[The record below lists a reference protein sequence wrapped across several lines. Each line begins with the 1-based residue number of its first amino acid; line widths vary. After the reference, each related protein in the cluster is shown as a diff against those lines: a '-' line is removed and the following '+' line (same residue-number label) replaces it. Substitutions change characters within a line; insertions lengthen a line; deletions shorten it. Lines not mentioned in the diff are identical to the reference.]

1 MKILNS
7 LTVKNLKL
15 NKKRTI
21 VTIIGISLSIALI
34 CAITTFV
41 ASFQSARMEREIKK
55 GGNYHIRISN
65 VSDENMKYLENNV
78 KVEKVSKEEEIGYS
92 KLEAS
97 ENPNKPYGYVMA
109 YDDNRLQ
116 NGGIILKEGRMPENE
131 NEILIP
137 EHLITNGKVEL
148 KVGDTLNLNIGNRYK
163 DIYKLTQSN
172 PYYTDEDLEER
183 KKDKSYEEYDL
194 KQETFTPEEEKQ
206 YKIVGIMERLNIEDY
221 SAPGYTMITK
231 LKNTNGNKERNIA
244 LLLKNPSETYEFS
257 KYLKDTLNID
267 ENKIQINESLLY
279 YMGIFKS
286 NRMENFLLVMAIIV
300 IGIIIFTSAFV
311 IKNSFNISLT
321 EKTKEL
327 GMIASVGAT
336 SKQLR
341 RSIFFEGAI
350 LGIISIPLGIII
362 GVFAI
367 WIVLIIVNS
376 LLNSMSQPLVDN
388 FDLKLIVSLPAVGIA
403 VLVSIV
409 MIIISLIKPSY
420 RAGKITP
427 IDAIREN
434 TDIKQNKK
442 KNKDYKITKKLFG
455 IEGVIARKNF
465 NRSKRKYRTTIFSI
479 FLSIVLFISMS
490 SFVEN
495 MFGLSSIEVQTSDV
509 NLIIYGYADKSEEQK
524 QEYFDKIKNIEGIKN
539 YAILKTKQYVI
550 DENKY
555 YTERAKERYSQ
566 STGVQTVL
574 MSALG
579 DKEYKNY
586 IKKLGLKYEEV
597 KDKAILYDTDMF
609 FEYEDGKDGVKRVED
624 NILKINEKEKI
635 DLYERT
641 DESGN
646 LIDLSNIEI
655 AVRTKELPMGGI
667 FRNEGYPV
675 LIVSDEYINKLK
687 DVGIMSMKISAE
699 DPYKVQEKIIEIDKT
714 NKDNIYNLEEEIKAN
729 NTLNLI
735 ISIFLYGFIAV
746 ISIIGITNIFNTI
759 TTNMALRNKEFAI
772 LKSIGMTNKEFRKM
786 INFESFIYGLKALI
800 LGLPVGI
807 LLSYLIHE
815 VTSDIYQE
823 AYKLPIVPIIISIIF
838 VFVVIFITMQYSVNK
853 TKKQNIIET
862 IRKENI

>member
-41 ASFQSARMEREIKK
+41 ASFQSAMMEREIKK

-65 VSDENMKYLENNV
+65 VSDENMKYLENNA
-78 KVEKVSKEEEIGYS
+78 KVEKVAKEEEIGYS
-92 KLEAS
+92 KLEDS

-109 YDDNRLQ
+109 YDEERLQ

-131 NEILIP
+131 DEILIP
-137 EHLITNGKVEL
+137 EHLLTNGKIEL
-148 KVGDTLNLNIGNRYK
+148 KVGDTLKLNIGKRYK
-163 DIYKLTQSN
+163 GEYKLTQSN
-172 PYYTDEDLEER
+172 PYYTDEDLERR
-183 KKDKSYEEYDL
+183 KKDNTYEEYEL
-194 KQETFTPEEEKQ
+194 EQETFTAEEEKQ
-206 YKIVGIMERLNIEDY
+206 YKIVGIMERLDIENY

-231 LKNTNGNKERNIA
+231 LENTNINKDKNIA

-257 KYLKDTLNID
+257 DYLEKTLNIN
-267 ENKIQINESLLY
+267 EAKIQVNEGLLY

-286 NRMENFLLVMAIIV
+286 NRMENFLLVMAMIV
-300 IGIIIFTSAFV
+300 IGIILFTSAFV

-341 RSIFFEGAI
+341 RSIFFEGVI

-367 WIVLIIVNS
+367 WIVLLIVNS

-388 FDLKLIVSLPAVGIA
+388 FDLKLIVSLPAIGIA
-403 VLVSIV
+403 VLVSIA

-427 IDAIREN
+427 IDAIRES

-442 KNKDYKITKKLFG
+442 KNKNYKITKKLFG

-490 SFVEN
+490 SFVDN
-495 MFGLSSIEVQTSDV
+495 IFGVSSINVQTSDV
-509 NLIIYGYADKSEEQK
+509 NLTVYGYADKSDEQK

-539 YAILKTKQYVI
+539 YAILRTKHYVI

-555 YTERAKERYSQ
+555 YTERAKEKYTQ
-566 STGVQTVL
+566 DTGVQTIQ

-579 DKEYKNY
+579 DKEYRNY
-586 IKKLGLKYEEV
+586 ISKLGLKYEDV
-597 KDKAILYDTDMF
+597 KDKAILYDTAMF
-609 FEYEDGKDGVKRVED
+609 YEYEEGKDGVKRVED
-624 NILKINEKEKI
+624 NILKINEKEKM
-635 DLYERT
+635 DLYDRT
-641 DESGN
+641 DENGN

-655 AVRTKELPMGGI
+655 AIRTKELPMGGI
-667 FRNEGYPV
+667 FRDSGYPI
-675 LIVSDEYINKLK
+675 LIVSDEYINKLQ
-687 DVGIMSMKISAE
+687 DVALSSMMISAE

-714 NKDNIYNLEEEIKAN
+714 NKDNIFNFEEEVKAN

-759 TTNMALRNKEFAI
+759 TTNMALRNREFAI

-786 INFESFIYGLKALI
+786 INYESFIYGLKALI
-800 LGLPVGI
+800 LGLPVGV
-807 LLSYLIHE
+807 LLSYFMYK
-815 VTSDIYQE
+815 VTTTIYE
-823 AYKLPIVPIIISIIF
+823 EPYELPIVSIIISIIF
-838 VFVVIFITMQYSVNK
+838 VFVVIAITMQYSVKK

>member
-41 ASFQSARMEREIKK
+41 ASFQSAMIEREIKK

-65 VSDENMKYLENNV
+65 VSDENMKYLENNA
-78 KVEKVSKEEEIGYS
+78 KVEKVAKEEEVGYS
-92 KLEAS
+92 KLEDS

-109 YDDNRLQ
+109 YDESRLQ
-116 NGGIILKEGRMPENE
+116 NGGIILKEGRMPESE

-163 DIYKLTQSN
+163 GGYELTQSN
-172 PYYTDEDLEER
+172 PYYTDEDLEDR
-183 KKDKSYEEYDL
+183 KKDKSYEEEDL
-194 KQETFTPEEEKQ
+194 EQETFIAEEEKQ
-206 YKIVGIMERLNIEDY
+206 YKIVGIMERLDIENY

-231 LKNTNGNKERNIA
+231 LENTNINKDRNIA
-244 LLLKNPSETYEFS
+244 LLLKKPSETYNFS
-257 KYLKDTLNID
+257 EYLKKTLNIN
-267 ENKIQINESLLY
+267 EATIQVNESLLY

-300 IGIIIFTSAFV
+300 IGIILFTSAFV

-341 RSIFFEGAI
+341 RSIFFEGTI
-350 LGIISIPLGIII
+350 LGCISIPLGIMI

-367 WIVLIIVNS
+367 WIVLLIVNS
-376 LLNSMSQPLVDN
+376 LLNSTSQPLVDN
-388 FDLKLIVSLPAVGIA
+388 FDLKLIVSLPAIGIA
-403 VLVSIV
+403 VLVSVV

-420 RAGKITP
+420 RAEKITP
-427 IDAIREN
+427 IDAIRES

-442 KNKDYKITKKLFG
+442 KNKNYKITKKLFG

-490 SFVEN
+490 SFADN
-495 MFGLSSIEVQTSDV
+495 MFGVSSIDIKPTDV
-509 NLIIYGYADKSEEQK
+509 NLTIYGYADKTDEQK

-539 YAILKTKQYVI
+539 YAILKTKQYFI

-555 YTERAKERYSQ
+555 YTERAKEKYTQ
-566 STGVQTVL
+566 DTGFQTIQ

-586 IKKLGLKYEEV
+586 IEKLGLKYEDV
-597 KDKAILYDTDMF
+597 KDKAILYDTTMF
-609 FEYEDGKDGVKRVED
+609 YEYEEGKDGVKRVED
-624 NILKINEKEKI
+624 NILKINEKEKM
-635 DLYERT
+635 DLYDRT
-641 DESGN
+641 DENGN

-655 AVRTKELPMGGI
+655 AIRTKELPMGGI
-667 FRNEGYPV
+667 FRDSGYPI
-675 LIVSDEYINKLK
+675 LIVSDEYINKLQ
-687 DVGIMSMKISAE
+687 DVALSSMMISAE

-714 NKDNIYNLEEEIKAN
+714 NKDNIYNFEEEVKAN

-735 ISIFLYGFIAV
+735 VSIFLYGFIAV

-759 TTNMALRNKEFAI
+759 TTNMALRNREFAI

-786 INFESFIYGLKALI
+786 INYESFIYGLKALI

-807 LLSYLIHE
+807 LLSYLMYK
-815 VTSDIYQE
+815 VTTTIYQE
-823 AYKLPIVPIIISIIF
+823 PYQLPIVPIIISIIF
-838 VFVVIFITMQYSVNK
+838 VFVVIAITMQYSVKK